1 MKKLLSLILVAVIA
15 VAAFGVSAYAYTG
28 HVNAGDT
35 LNFSGATSSNAF
47 GDLTDWT
54 GIVFGNVNNIID
66 SEGSLAVG
74 GSFNST
80 RGFSVNGGA
89 YGNNPALTEDVAF
102 LIKNNVNISGY
113 GSVWGQ
119 TVVGNADG
127 NTYRLSNVTP
137 SETTNGKFTVADSA
151 KYFADAKST
160 AQAVKSA
167 VSSLQS
173 NGECESANGTYT
185 FKGNS
190 DADTLVYNLDASD
203 ISSYLFDFTIADGQT
218 VIVNLTASG
227 KIKFKNG
234 AFKING
240 NMDPDYLRKYN
251 RNIILNVVNAT
262 EIEMTS
268 CELYGI
274 LLAPEADLTGSN
286 ASVCGTSILNGLT
299 GLNGFE
305 LHVGY
310 NTSFVPSVSASAS
323 ANSQD
328 VIPSDEEGEKV
339 SIRVDVPLKMAVAF
353 EDGSICYGGEMKE
366 FVVGKE
372 YLFQMCSV
380 NWENGTFDDTD
391 NGLRGTVVYRM
402 IAVHRNEFI
411 ELAKEAKNNP
421 DRYTVKGIDIIDNV
435 EKKILLKNKAHIFYI
450 YRQFFTAVCFYFLLA
465 NCLYI

>member
-1 MKKLLSLILVAVIA
+1 M
-15 VAAFGVSAYAYTG
+15 
-28 HVNAGDT
+28 DD
-35 LNFSGATSSNAF
+35 SN
-47 GDLTDWT
+47 
-54 GIVFGNVNNIID
+54 
-66 SEGSLAVG
+66 
-74 GSFNST
+74 
-80 RGFSVNGGA
+80 
-89 YGNNPALTEDVAF
+89 
-102 LIKNNVNISGY
+102 
-113 GSVWGQ
+113 
-119 TVVGNADG
+119 
-127 NTYRLSNVTP
+127 
-137 SETTNGKFTVADSA
+137 
-151 KYFADAKST
+151 
-160 AQAVKSA
+160 
-167 VSSLQS
+167 
-173 NGECESANGTYT
+173 
-185 FKGNS
+185 
-190 DADTLVYNLDASD
+190 

-227 KIKFKNG
+227 KINFKNG
-234 AFKING
+234 AFRING

-435 EKKILLKNKAHIFYI
+435 EKKIIVNCDASDAHLETDVNNFFVAYRFHFPGTDYNKKTGIDKVINNPVESLSVNLPVGSTITCKAFIGDEKVDSDDIFITTNSGEGI
-450 YRQFFTAVCFYFLLA
+450 YEDEFLTSV
-465 NCLYI
+465 NDYTWE